1 MSPVAFDTLKLA
13 QRLEAAGLPPRQ
25 APDVASALSDTIGEV
40 VVTREYLDL
49 CLGELRAELDLRL
62 GELRAAL
69 DLRLGEIH
77 GELDLRLG
85 EVGAAMATKVELAEA
100 KGEILKWMFGAGG
113 LHTLAILGGVAA
125 LFRLLV

>member
-25 APDVASALSDTIGEV
+25 AQDMASALSDTIGEV

-49 CLGELRAELDLRL
+49 RL

-69 DLRLGEIH
+69 DLRLGE
-77 GELDLRLG
+77 LR
-85 EVGAAMATKVELAEA
+85 AAMATKVELAGA
-100 KGEILKWMFGAGG
+100 KGEIPKWMFGAVG
-113 LHTLAILGGVAA
+113 LQTLAILGGVAA
-125 LFRLLV
+125 LFRLLG